1 MAIKPAEIEVFIPY
15 GKNMTSSVLVFAQ
28 HYRSKWGKDI
38 IKDETDCYW
47 FNFNSKKELLEAIL
61 QPGDRIKE
69 VVAHFAREAAS
80 KSFKNLVADRFVIG
94 FDSRKGY
101 TVDALDSRHMKLI
114 AKALQAQI
122 TPSNLT
128 AQPG

>member
-15 GKNMTSSVLVFAQ
+15 GKSMSSSALVFAQ

-47 FNFNSKKELLEAIL
+47 FNFSSTKELLEAIS
-61 QPGDRIKE
+61 QPQDRIKKAVE
-69 VVAHFAREAAS
+69 HIACQAVS

-114 AKALQAQI
+114 AKALEAQMN
-122 TPSNLT
+122 PSNPT

>member
-15 GKNMTSSVLVFAQ
+15 GKNMSYAALVFAQ
-28 HYRSKWGKDI
+28 HYRHKSGKDI
-38 IKDETDCYW
+38 IKNETDCYW
-47 FNFNSKKELLEAIL
+47 FNFNSEMDLLEAIL
-61 QPGDRIKE
+61 QPGDRIKKAVE
-69 VVAHFAREAAS
+69 HLVREASS
-80 KSFKNLVADRFVIG
+80 KSFKNLIADKFVIG

-114 AKALQAQI
+114 AKALEAQMN
-122 TPSNLT
+122 PSNPT